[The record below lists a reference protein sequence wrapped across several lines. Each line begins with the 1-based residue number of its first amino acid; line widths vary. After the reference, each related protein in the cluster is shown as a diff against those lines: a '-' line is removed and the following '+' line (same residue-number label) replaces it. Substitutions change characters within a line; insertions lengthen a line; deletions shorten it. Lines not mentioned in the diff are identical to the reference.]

1 MNRTRNL
8 IANATTSVPREF
20 NNWRN
25 SLASAISPSSCPSSS
40 STASTPDRSPAISNP
55 PWPKRAS
62 TSGHSSHPWRFKK
75 RKEDSKKP
83 KPGKIVTKQICLI
96 DGPPGEHND
105 NELIPDYTLWD
116 DMILVKGY
124 CDFSTSYTESEIQ
137 KEISET
143 LEQRF
148 PLITPKFFDFVKRER
163 NTITTPV
170 VKNSHKWDF
179 QQVKELC
186 GQGKLYVRLNVDA
199 EALEVSKEPVV
210 EENIGTTVNQRKN
223 FSSST
228 AETNSSIL
236 RIIPVIQHLL
246 PVHLVVL
253 REIAEMHMILS
264 K

>member
-1 MNRTRNL
+1 M
-8 IANATTSVPREF
+8 
-20 NNWRN
+20 
-25 SLASAISPSSCPSSS
+25 
-40 STASTPDRSPAISNP
+40 
-55 PWPKRAS
+55 
-62 TSGHSSHPWRFKK
+62 
-75 RKEDSKKP
+75 
-83 KPGKIVTKQICLI
+83 
-96 DGPPGEHND
+96 
-105 NELIPDYTLWD
+105 
-116 DMILVKGY
+116 
-124 CDFSTSYTESEIQ
+124 
-137 KEISET
+137 
-143 LEQRF
+143 EQRF

-199 EALEVSKEPVV
+199 EALKVSKELVV
-210 EENIGTTVNQRKN
+210 EENVGTTVNQRKN

-228 AETNSSIL
+228 AETNSSIP

-253 REIAEMHMILS
+253 REIAQMHMILS